1 MAGTRAAGY
10 VLPGPAWF
18 GPVRLGVALDAMTV
32 LTDLRDRISGAAH
45 QEGARYAAGHDR
57 PLRGYAATMGAYGL
71 VVGAL
76 AAAARLAR
84 PDIPDKLPVT
94 DIALSAVATHKLS
107 RLLARDPVTSPL
119 RAPFTTYRGTAGPAE
134 LAEDVRGS
142 GASKTVGELITCPF
156 CIGVWVATGLTAGLV
171 FLPRTTRLVTGTLTA
186 LSGADLLQYGHAL
199 LDQATS

>member
-1 MAGTRAAGY
+1 
-10 VLPGPAWF
+10 
-18 GPVRLGVALDAMTV
+18 MTV

-57 PLRGYAATMGAYGL
+57 PLRGYAATMGTYGL